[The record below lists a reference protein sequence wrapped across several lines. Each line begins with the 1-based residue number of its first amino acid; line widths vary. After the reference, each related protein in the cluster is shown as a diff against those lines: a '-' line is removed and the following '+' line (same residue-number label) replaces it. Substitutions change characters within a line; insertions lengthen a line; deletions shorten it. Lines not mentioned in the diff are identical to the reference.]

1 MQKRF
6 KLQPISILLFVSALT
21 LAGCSHESGS
31 SLPSK
36 QSTIVLKIS
45 QGDHIEVF
53 PKIALLAGG
62 FLGEFF
68 RESPS
73 S

>member
-45 QGDHIEVF
+45 QGDHIEVVPEDRTF
-53 PKIALLAGG
+53 SGWILGG
-62 FLGEFF
+62 VLSGE
-68 RESPS
+68 P
-73 S
+73 